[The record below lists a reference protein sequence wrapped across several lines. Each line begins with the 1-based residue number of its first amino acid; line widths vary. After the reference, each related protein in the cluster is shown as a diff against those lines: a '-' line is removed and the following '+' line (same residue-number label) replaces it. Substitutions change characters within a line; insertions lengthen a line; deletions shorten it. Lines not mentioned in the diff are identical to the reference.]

1 MTLLILGLILWIA
14 AHFFKRVLPDLRARL
29 GDKGKGLVAL
39 ILIASLVLMINGF
52 RGAEIV
58 PIWEPPTWTRHLN
71 NLMMLFAVA
80 LMGLG
85 HSKGR
90 LRGLMRHPMLI
101 GVKLWAVAHL
111 LVNGDLASIV
121 LFGGL
126 LGWAVVQVIVINRAE
141 PDWTRP
147 EPGPLAGDIKL
158 GVITIVLYGVIAGV
172 HAWLGYPVFGG

>member
-14 AHFFKRVLPDLRARL
+14 AHFFKRVLPDLRASM

-39 ILIASLVLMINGF
+39 IIVASLALMIIGF

-71 NLMMLFAVA
+71 NLMMLIAVA

-85 HSKGR
+85 SSKGR
-90 LRGLMRHPMLI
+90 LRGLTRHPMLL
-101 GVKLWAVAHL
+101 GVKVWALAHL
-111 LVNGDLASIV
+111 MVNGDLASIV
-121 LFGGL
+121 LFGGM
-126 LGWAVVQVIVINRAE
+126 LGWAVAQMIMINRAE

-158 GVITIVLYGVIAGV
+158 GVITLVLFGVIAAV
-172 HAWLGYPVFGG
+172 HTWLGYPVFGG